1 MRGTFKI
8 IVPLL
13 IAAAPFVAWGASPPP
28 GSPEQIVAHHMDAAA
43 KGDVDGI
50 VADYAD
56 NAVVISPAGK
66 TRGKADI
73 RKMFAGI
80 FGGPPGSRAPMDI
93 KQQFYTR
100 DIGYIAWVQ
109 NAGKPEELHG
119 SDTFVIRKGKIVA
132 QTVALVPM
140 HPPAK

>member
-1 MRGTFKI
+1 MRFALR
-8 IVPLL
+8 VVAPLL
-13 IAAAPFVAWGASPPP
+13 IGAAPFVVWGDPAP
-28 GSPEQIVAHHMDAAA
+28 GSPEQIVAHHMASAA

-56 NAVVISPAGK
+56 NAVIISPAGK
-66 TRGKADI
+66 TQGKADI

-80 FGGPPGSRAPMDI
+80 FGGPGPHAAMDV

-100 DIGYIAWVQ
+100 EIGYVAWVQ
-109 NAGKPEELHG
+109 SAGKPEELHG
-119 SDTFVIRKGKIVA
+119 SDTFVVRKGKIIA